1 MRIQLL
7 ANTRSLGRVP
17 DQLTSGVWDVC
28 VVPPTLRSSFLPM
41 SEQMRVMEIGEDEQ
55 AIIRVR
61 TKHHIS
67 LVFGK
72 TTLTLFEKDGVVYT
86 RHEVTDSEGL
96 SDDGDRYEDVL
107 ADGDAETQTMHEFE
121 RVYELVCND
130 ITSIVDLV
138 GLYDEPLYLKGF
150 EPPTDDDN
158 SSVHTELELDWDFD
172 EEQRQHPVVVR
183 DSLDYLESGDTQIE
197 VYDD

>member
-1 MRIQLL
+1 M
-7 ANTRSLGRVP
+7 S
-17 DQLTSGVWDVC
+17 DQVRL
-28 VVPPTLRSSFLPM
+28 
-41 SEQMRVMEIGEDEQ
+41 MEIGEDEQ

-61 TKHHIS
+61 TKHHVS

-86 RHEVTDSEGL
+86 RQEVTDPDGL
-96 SDDGDRYEDVL
+96 SDDGDRYEDAL
-107 ADGDAETQTMHEFE
+107 ADGNAETQTMHEFE
-121 RVYELVCND
+121 RAYELVCND

-138 GLYDEPLYLKGF
+138 GQYNEPLTLLAYQR
-150 EPPTDDDN
+150 DDDD

-172 EEQRQHPVVVR
+172 EDEKQRPVVVR
-183 DSLDYLESGDTQIE
+183 DSLDYLQEGDTQIE